1 MRGVLGLLLLLLTA
15 GASAGV
21 VGIIKMPLGKTFEK
35 KLVAPL
41 TWLRELILCAR
52 RSFVLTKLL
61 LLFQHCNSIEALNLQ
76 HCKKITDRTCQSLSL
91 HCHKLQKLDLSSCPA
106 VTDVSLH
113 ALSQGCPN
121 LVHLDI
127 SWCDL
132 VSGNGIRAL
141 GNGCRKLKV
150 FIAKGCHHIR
160 DDALGYLARHCQKL
174 TKVNV
179 QVN

>member
-21 VGIIKMPLGKTFEK
+21 VGIIKMPLGKTYEK

-76 HCKKITDRTCQSLSL
+76 HCKKITDRTTRCRRVART
-91 HCHKLQKLDLSSCPA
+91 SSTWTSRGATWCPETGSELWA
-106 VTDVSLH
+106 T
-113 ALSQGCPN
+113 AAAN
-121 LVHLDI
+121 
-127 SWCDL
+127 
-132 VSGNGIRAL
+132 
-141 GNGCRKLKV
+141 
-150 FIAKGCHHIR
+150 
-160 DDALGYLARHCQKL
+160 
-174 TKVNV
+174 
-179 QVN
+179 